1 MMLMGGVQSYIDAHG
16 YYTGMDSSSYV
27 YNDPANYQKYM
38 PSVYWQVPIFF
49 LSGISE
55 IIGKSILPLPL
66 LLPLPLS
73 LSLSLSS
80 PSPSFSKAPRRRPLL
95 THTRAHPQVTSPH
108 SSSHTSDR
116 PRP

>member
-1 MMLMGGVQSYIDAHG
+1 MMLMGGVQSYIDANG

-55 IIGKSILPLPL
+55 IIGKSILPFPFLFLFLFLFLSLPL
-66 LLPLPLS
+66 LLRSAKRHADVLC
-73 LSLSLSS
+73 
-80 PSPSFSKAPRRRPLL
+80 
-95 THTRAHPQVTSPH
+95 
-108 SSSHTSDR
+108 
-116 PRP
+116 